1 MKTIL
6 TTNFCYN
13 LVILGITRKFQLAK
27 VGRLFKG
34 ADRRE
39 TGSGREVLQRC
50 LGYQPGLDLGRN
62 EADLISPIK
71 EPKSEKE
78 VRGAW
83 PANKQLWRI
92 RYIWDL
98 PWFAMSPVS
107 IVILYQYSIHHI
119 VIIYSISI
127 NNTTEINSITPSS
140 YVSFFRRIELR
151 VNSSAKVQITIHS
164 QPTSQ
169 TLSRK
174 TCQAQPKATAEK
186 KMNKGGNPVR
196 HGHPMSFFLVVCYFT
211 ICFSLKWPPTA

>member
-1 MKTIL
+1 VKARSITEAQLKLVKTIL

-78 VRGAW
+78 VRGA
-83 PANKQLWRI
+83 
-92 RYIWDL
+92 
-98 PWFAMSPVS
+98 
-107 IVILYQYSIHHI
+107 
-119 VIIYSISI
+119 
-127 NNTTEINSITPSS
+127 
-140 YVSFFRRIELR
+140 
-151 VNSSAKVQITIHS
+151 
-164 QPTSQ
+164 
-169 TLSRK
+169 
-174 TCQAQPKATAEK
+174 
-186 KMNKGGNPVR
+186 
-196 HGHPMSFFLVVCYFT
+196 
-211 ICFSLKWPPTA
+211 